1 MESKN
6 AETNEKFQQLVTDK
20 QGLELDLYTRVR
32 KNSIII
38 VYWICIFLILICNSL
53 PWY

>member
-1 MESKN
+1 MYCLFIFFLQEENQNLNTRINTLESKN

-32 KNSIII
+32 
-38 VYWICIFLILICNSL
+38 
-53 PWY
+53 